1 MPSTQTRSTRVNGDV
16 AHGRDDTILR
26 LQRGKD
32 ALTKITT
39 ARIEAQLPWFR
50 RLSQTERRWVVLLSD
65 VGITSFIEWYRNP
78 DAPVGIVSEI
88 FHNAPR
94 DLMRIISLQQT
105 LQLLRVVVEVVEGH
119 VAQLAGSSDIDRL
132 REGVLVFSREVA
144 FAAADV
150 YARAAEARGSWDVRL
165 EAMVIDALM
174 RGDSVDELASRTAAY
189 GWRSKAAV
197 HVIIGRAS
205 KRTFQGGLSEVR
217 SAAQKVGEDAL
228 VGIHDN
234 RLLIVLGGAHDIESA
249 AAQLL
254 HYFGP
259 QEVVIGP
266 PVASL
271 AEAGASASAATWAL
285 KTAYARPNSPRP
297 VFASD
302 LLPER
307 AMAGDQAAVNELVK
321 TLFEPLA
328 MGSGQLLTTAEY
340 YLEFGGSLEAT
351 AKALEVHPNTVRYR
365 LRKIKELIGL
375 DPTHARSGFVLRIA
389 LVFGRLTN
397 RA

>member
-1 MPSTQTRSTRVNGDV
+1 MLSTSPKSGNLSVDRS
-16 AHGRDDTILR
+16 GRDDTILR
-26 LQRGKD
+26 LQKGKD
-32 ALTKITT
+32 ALTRLT
-39 ARIEAQLPWFR
+39 AGRIEGQLPWFR
-50 RLSQTERRWVVLLSD
+50 RLSPSERKWVVHLAHA
-65 VGITSFIEWYRNP
+65 GITSFIEWYRNP

-94 DLMRIISLQQT
+94 ELMRTISLQQT
-105 LQLLRVVVEVVEGH
+105 LQLLRVVVEVVEEH
-119 VAQLAGSSDIDRL
+119 VAQLGNSTDVESL
-132 REGVLVFSREVA
+132 REGVLVFSREIA

-205 KRTFQGGLSEVR
+205 ARTFKGGLSEVR
-217 SAAQKVGEDAL
+217 SAAQRAGEDAL

-234 RLLIVLGGAHDIESA
+234 RLLIVLGGATDIDRA
-249 AAQLL
+249 VGQLL
-254 HYFGP
+254 QYFGP

-266 PVASL
+266 RVASL
-271 AEAGASASAATWAL
+271 AEAGASAAAASWAL
-285 KTAYARPNSPRP
+285 RTAYARPNSPRP

-307 AMAGDQAAVNELVK
+307 AMAGDQTAVNELVR
-321 TLFEPLA
+321 TFYEPLS
-328 MGSGQLLTTAEY
+328 MGSGQLLTTAENY
-340 YLEFGGSLEAT
+340 VDFGGSLEAT

-365 LRKIKELIGL
+365 LRKIQELIGL
-375 DPTHARSGFVLRIA
+375 DATQARAGFVLRIA
-389 LVFGRLTN
+389 LVFGRLTEGM
-397 RA
+397 